1 MTPSPKGRTNR
12 DQRGRTVLSDA
23 EVVRIL
29 TLGRTGFKSRAIAAE
44 VNRSQ
49 SVVSRVLK
57 TYDYE
62 TFKTRDLSRIRKR
75 KTTEHEDRI
84 LIRTAKAHDD
94 EPFRD
99 IITRSGINV
108 SQTTLRRRL
117 TEVELFSRIRRRK
130 PVLKPHHRR
139 ARLRWAR
146 KHLNW
151 TFEDWIHVIW
161 SDESTIVLG

>member
-23 EVVRIL
+23 EVMRIL

-117 TEVELFSRIRRRK
+117 KEVELFSRIRRRK

-139 ARLRWAR
+139 PRLR
-146 KHLNW
+146 
-151 TFEDWIHVIW
+151 
-161 SDESTIVLG
+161 

>member
-1 MTPSPKGRTNR
+1 M
-12 DQRGRTVLSDA
+12 
-23 EVVRIL
+23 RIL

-99 IITRSGINV
+99 IIT
-108 SQTTLRRRL
+108 
-117 TEVELFSRIRRRK
+117 
-130 PVLKPHHRR
+130 
-139 ARLRWAR
+139 
-146 KHLNW
+146 
-151 TFEDWIHVIW
+151 
-161 SDESTIVLG
+161 